1 MIKKL
6 GIKKLFAELGLLIA
20 VLAIDLLSKS
30 LVFAF
35 LADKKSGRFELIEG
49 IFALQEAHNY
59 GASFGIFE
67 GKQTMLVVL
76 TAIVMVALVTLLV
89 VKPKLP
95 TLLRSGII
103 LIIGGGVGNLIDRI
117 AFGYVRDFIDYTFLD
132 TFFGIDF
139 AIGNIADIFLLVG
152 TFMVIIY
159 VIFQAKEE
167 DFFKPKQSKN
177 ANETSKDEVIDGE

>member
-6 GIKKLFAELGLLIA
+6 GIKKVLAELGLLVA
-20 VLAIDLLSKS
+20 VLAIDLVSKS

-35 LADKKSGRFELIEG
+35 LADKKSGRFELIDG

-76 TAIVMVALVTLLV
+76 TAVVMVALVTLLV
-89 VKPKLP
+89 VKPQLP
-95 TLLRSGII
+95 TLMRSGVI
-103 LIIGGGVGNLIDRI
+103 LIIGGGVGNLVDRI
-117 AFGYVRDFIDYTFLD
+117 AIGYVRDFIDYTFLD

-167 DFFKPKQSKN
+167 DFFKPKQPKN
-177 ANETSKDEVIDGE
+177 DTQEPNSEVNDGE

>member
-6 GIKKLFAELGLLIA
+6 GIKKFLAELLLLIA
-20 VLAIDLLSKS
+20 VLVIDLLSKS

-35 LADKKSGRFELIEG
+35 LADKKSGRFELIDG
-49 IFALQEAHNY
+49 IFALQEAHNF

-76 TAIVMVALVTLLV
+76 TAVVMIALVALLA
-89 VKPKLP
+89 VKPKFP
-95 TLLRSGII
+95 TLARSGII
-103 LIIGGGVGNLIDRI
+103 LIIGGGVGNLVDRI

-159 VIFQAKEE
+159 IIFQAKEE
-167 DFFKPKQSKN
+167 DFFKPKQTKN
-177 ANETSKDEVIDGE
+177 HNEALQNEVKDGE